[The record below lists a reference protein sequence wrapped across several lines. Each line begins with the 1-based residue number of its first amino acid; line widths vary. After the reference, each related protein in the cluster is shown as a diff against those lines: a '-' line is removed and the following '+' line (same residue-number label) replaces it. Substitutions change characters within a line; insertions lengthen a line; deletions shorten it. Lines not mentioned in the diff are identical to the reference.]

1 MNNLLQ
7 KRLAGLLCVKSIVTL
22 IMAAVF
28 AFSVLTDRISG
39 EDFLTIFS
47 VIIAFYFGTQS
58 ERLTGMLGKEQD
70 GCARSAIPAN
80 RQRVRLRADPFSCV
94 CKKREGGGK
103 TSVIC

>member
-22 IMAAVF
+22 IMAAAF

-47 VIIAFYFGTQS
+47 VIIAFYFGTP
-58 ERLTGMLGKEQD
+58 ERTAQRHAGQRAGWLSALSHPGKQKTGPPQGGPVFL
-70 GCARSAIPAN
+70 
-80 RQRVRLRADPFSCV
+80 CV
-94 CKKREGGGK
+94 
-103 TSVIC
+103 